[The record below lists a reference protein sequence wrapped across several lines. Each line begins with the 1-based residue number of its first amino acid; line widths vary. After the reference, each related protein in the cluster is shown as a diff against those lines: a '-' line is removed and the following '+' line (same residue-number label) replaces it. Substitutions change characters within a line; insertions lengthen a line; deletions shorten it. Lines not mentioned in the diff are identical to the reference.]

1 MNIPS
6 IWNLFVI
13 QLLNMLISMLVL
25 SLACNGFEMNEYL
38 FWRNHFQDLGI
49 NLLEIV
55 NALLGCNQIYSIDA

>member
-13 QLLNMLISMLVL
+13 QLLNMLISMLVS

>member
-25 SLACNGFEMNEYL
+25 SLARNGFEM
-38 FWRNHFQDLGI
+38 
-49 NLLEIV
+49 
-55 NALLGCNQIYSIDA
+55 IDISSDATTFKIWELTS